1 MGKLPNVTAEELSE
15 LVDRAC
21 DLSGA
26 IPGVNGRIEKGY
38 ADPIN
43 GPLGLASI
51 FLSLSRSA
59 ADLAATLLSKGAL
72 DEMRRTTEAAIRA
85 RAKP

>member
-26 IPGVNGRIEKGY
+26 IVGVNGRIEKGY
-38 ADPIN
+38 SEQI
-43 GPLGLASI
+43 GEPLRLASA

-59 ADLAATLLSKGAL
+59 GDLAATLLSKGAL
-72 DEMRRTTEAAIRA
+72 EEMRRTTEAAIRA
-85 RAKP
+85 RLKP